1 MHLASIMIGS
11 RGSNDVIRLFL
22 SSASLCTL
30 ISSFL
35 QWTRFLHK
43 TGKIFRKLQNYYIRL
58 SYPARR
64 RTSFLLL
71 CVLSSLQSCLTLC
84 DPMDCSLPGFSVHGI
99 LQARILEWVSIS
111 SSTGS
116 FQPRDQTYICFIHL
130 HWQAGFL
137 WHPTPVLLP
146 GKSQWRS
153 LVGCS
158 PWGRWES
165 DTTEQLLFH
174 FSLSCIGEGNG
185 T

>member
-111 SSTGS
+111 SSRRTS
-116 FQPRDQTYICFIHL
+116 QPRDLHL
-130 HWQAGFL
+130 LSSALAGRFFMAPHSSTL
-137 WHPTPVLLP
+137 AWKIPMEEP
-146 GKSQWRS
+146 GGLQSVGS
-153 LVGCS
+153 LGVG
-158 PWGRWES
+158 
-165 DTTEQLLFH
+165 H
-174 FSLSCIGEGNG
+174 N
-185 T
+185 